1 MELVEQRNMKVA
13 TACRLFGHC
22 RQAFYQS
29 KADIEAE
36 VNRDKIILD
45 NVREIRDED
54 PGIGGYK
61 LWLMLTELY
70 GRELIPGRD
79 SFFTLLRRHQLML
92 PPRKARHTT
101 NSNHRYRKWKN
112 QVKDIVLTSANQMWV
127 SDITY
132 IQLANGDVAY
142 LHLVTDAYSRKIVG
156 WVLADTLRAALSIQ
170 ALQMAI
176 DQVIEMNGGE
186 SLKGLIHHSDR
197 GVQYCCDAYVRKLQ
211 EYDISISMTEDYK
224 PTDNAIA
231 ERVNGIIKMEKVY
244 RMHVFKDIECARD
257 TIGRYI
263 QFYNNRRPH
272 MSIGYKTPSKVHLE
286 QGIQQKMWKKRIYT
300 SKKKDS

>member
-101 NSNHRYRKWKN
+101 NSNHRYHKWKN
-112 QVKDIVLTSANQMWV
+112 LVKDIVLTSANQLWV

-156 WVLADTLRAALSIQ
+156 WVLADTLRAALYIAQ
-170 ALQMAI
+170 IVAI
-176 DQVIEMNGGE
+176 
-186 SLKGLIHHSDR
+186 GL
-197 GVQYCCDAYVRKLQ
+197 GTCCPSREQRLPVSCSPA
-211 EYDISISMTEDYK
+211 
-224 PTDNAIA
+224 PH
-231 ERVNGIIKMEKVY
+231 
-244 RMHVFKDIECARD
+244 HVFPEGSLDGH
-257 TIGRYI
+257 GR
-263 QFYNNRRPH
+263 NAV
-272 MSIGYKTPSKVHLE
+272 SIFKEKS
-286 QGIQQKMWKKRIYT
+286 M
-300 SKKKDS
+300 

>member
-1 MELVEQRNMKVA
+1 M
-13 TACRLFGHC
+13 
-22 RQAFYQS
+22 
-29 KADIEAE
+29 
-36 VNRDKIILD
+36 
-45 NVREIRDED
+45 
-54 PGIGGYK
+54 
-61 LWLMLTELY
+61 
-70 GRELIPGRD
+70 PGRD
-79 SFFTLLRRHQLML
+79 AFIEILRKNGLMVHI
-92 PPRKARHTT
+92 RRRRRYKTT
-101 NSNHRYRKWKN
+101 DSNHHYRKYPN
-112 QVKDIVLTSANQMWV
+112 LIKDVVPHRPNEIWV

-132 IQLANGDVAY
+132 IETDEGVCY
-142 LHLVTDAYSRKIVG
+142 LSLITDAYSHKIVG
-156 WVLADTLRAALSIQ
+156 WALGSTLETMYPLEALRMALDT
-170 ALQMAI
+170 I
-176 DQVIEMNGGE
+176 DDETA
-186 SLKGLIHHSDR
+186 SRLIHHSDR
-197 GVQYCCDAYVRKLQ
+197 GVQYCCDAYVQKLQ